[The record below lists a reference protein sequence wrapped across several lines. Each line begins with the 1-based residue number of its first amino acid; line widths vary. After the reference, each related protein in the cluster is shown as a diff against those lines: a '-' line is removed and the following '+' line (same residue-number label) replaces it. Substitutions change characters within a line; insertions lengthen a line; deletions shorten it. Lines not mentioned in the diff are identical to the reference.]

1 MGIDA
6 ILTLAVIVVAVGL
19 FISEKLPSDVVA
31 LLVLASLLVLQLV
44 TPAEAVSGFSSPATI
59 TVAAMFVLSS
69 GLSASGVVHA
79 MGRVIAR
86 IRKPLPMTILVM
98 TLVGVLSAFI
108 NNTAAVAVFLPVV
121 LATTAANRIP
131 ASQLLIPM
139 SYAAQMA
146 GVCTLVGT
154 STNLLVNSLARN
166 LGHPGFGLF
175 EFTKLGLIM
184 LGAGFVYMLLVQRWL
199 LPHSHSSDPDENE
212 HLGKYITE
220 LRVPSTSPLTGQ
232 SVTAAKLGER
242 YGVYVLELLRHD
254 VAVAQPRAETIQ
266 GDDVLI
272 VRGDWSRISAL
283 IDKNRLQTAPDFQP
297 IELGSG
303 NGNERPV
310 MAEVMIAPG
319 SSLVGQ
325 TLVSPECHW
334 HYRSAILAIHRRG
347 DVLRSKL
354 RDVRLRVGD
363 VLLLRAPGN
372 ELPSLRRNPALL
384 VLSAREHR
392 VFMPRQ
398 ALLTIAIMATVMTVA
413 ALGWLPLV
421 ASAILGCIAL
431 VATRCVDNNAAYE
444 SIDWRVI
451 MLLAG
456 VIPLGIAMQK
466 SGLAQFIAVHLLGFV
481 GDFGPLAVL
490 AAVYLLTAVLTELM
504 SNNATAVLIT
514 PIAYSTALAM
524 GLSPT
529 PFLIAVLFAAS
540 TSFATPIGY
549 QTNTMVY
556 NAGNYRFTDFM
567 KVGIPLNLLFWALA
581 VYFIPRFFPF

>member
-6 ILTLAVIVVAVGL
+6 ILTLAVIVIAVWL
-19 FISEKLPSDVVA
+19 FVSEKLPSDVVA
-31 LLVLASLLVLQLV
+31 LLILASLLVLQLV

-79 MGRVIAR
+79 MGRLIAR
-86 IRKPLPMTILVM
+86 VRRPLPMTLLVM
-98 TLVGVLSAFI
+98 VLVGLLSAFI

-184 LGAGFVYMLLVQRWL
+184 LAAGFVYILLVQRWL
-199 LPHSHSSDPDENE
+199 LPHSHSSDPDDSDQ
-212 HLGKYITE
+212 LGKYITE
-220 LRVPSTSPLTGQ
+220 LRVPATSPLIGS
-232 SVTAAKLGER
+232 SVADAKLGER
-242 YGVYVLELLRHD
+242 YGVYVLELLRND
-254 VAVAQPRAETIQ
+254 TAVAQPRAETIRS
-266 GDDVLI
+266 DDLLI
-272 VRGDWSRISAL
+272 VRGDWSRISEL
-283 IDKNRLQTAPDFQP
+283 IDKNRLQAAPDFQP
-297 IELGSG
+297 MEPDDG
-303 NGNERPV
+303 NARAV

-319 SSLVGQ
+319 SALVGH

-354 RDVRLRVGD
+354 RDVNLRVGD

-392 VFMPRQ
+392 VFLPRQ

-431 VATRCVDNNAAYE
+431 VATRCIDNNAAYE

-466 SGLAQFIAVHLLGFV
+466 SGLAQFIAGHLLGFV

-567 KVGIPLNLLFWALA
+567 KIGIPLNLLFWALA
-581 VYFIPRFFPF
+581 VFFIPRFFPF

>member
-6 ILTLAVIVVAVGL
+6 ILTLAVIVIAVWL
-19 FISEKLPSDVVA
+19 FVSEKLPSDVVA
-31 LLVLASLLVLQLV
+31 LLILASLLVLQLV

-79 MGRVIAR
+79 MGRLIAR
-86 IRKPLPMTILVM
+86 VRRPLPMTLLVM
-98 TLVGVLSAFI
+98 VLVGLLSAFI

-184 LGAGFVYMLLVQRWL
+184 LAAGFVYILLVQRWL
-199 LPHSHSSDPDENE
+199 LPHSHSSDPDDSDQ
-212 HLGKYITE
+212 LGKYITE
-220 LRVPSTSPLTGQ
+220 LRVPATSPLIGS
-232 SVTAAKLGER
+232 SVADAKLGER
-242 YGVYVLELLRHD
+242 YGVYVLELLRND
-254 VAVAQPRAETIQ
+254 TAVAQPRAETIRS
-266 GDDVLI
+266 DDLLI
-272 VRGDWSRISAL
+272 VRGDWSRISEL
-283 IDKNRLQTAPDFQP
+283 IDKNRLQAAPDFQP
-297 IELGSG
+297 MEPDDG
-303 NGNERPV
+303 NARAV

-319 SSLVGQ
+319 SALVGH

-354 RDVRLRVGD
+354 RDVNLRVGD

-392 VFMPRQ
+392 VFLPRQ

-431 VATRCVDNNAAYE
+431 VATRCIDNNAAYE

-466 SGLAQFIAVHLLGFV
+466 SGLAQFIAGHLLGFV

-540 TSFATPIGY
+540 PPVLPRQSVIRPTPWSTTPATTASPIS
-549 QTNTMVY
+549 
-556 NAGNYRFTDFM
+556 
-567 KVGIPLNLLFWALA
+567 
-581 VYFIPRFFPF
+581 

>member
-6 ILTLAVIVVAVGL
+6 ILTLAVVVVAATL

-79 MGRVIAR
+79 MGRLVAR
-86 IRKPLPMTILVM
+86 VRRPLPMTLLVM
-98 TLVGVLSAFI
+98 ALVGLLSAFI
-108 NNTAAVAVFLPVV
+108 NNTAAVAVFLPIV
-121 LATTAANRIP
+121 LASTAANRIP

-175 EFTKLGLIM
+175 EFTQLGLIM
-184 LGAGFVYMLLVQRWL
+184 LAAGFVYLLLVQRWL
-199 LPHSHSSDPDENE
+199 LPHAHNNE
-212 HLGKYITE
+212 TDDDDQLGKYISE
-220 LRVPSTSPLTGQ
+220 LQVPSNSPLIGH
-232 SVTAAKLGER
+232 SVADAKLGER
-242 YGVYVLELLRHD
+242 YGVFVLELLRVD
-254 VAVAQPRAETIQ
+254 NAVAQPRAETIRA
-266 GDDVLI
+266 GDVLI
-272 VRGDWSRISAL
+272 VRGDWSRLSAV

-297 IELGSG
+297 IDPG
-303 NGNERPV
+303 NGNTQPV
-310 MAEVMIAPG
+310 LAEVMIAPG
-319 SSLVGQ
+319 SALVGH

-398 ALLTIAIMATVMTVA
+398 ALLTIAIM
-413 ALGWLPLV
+413 
-421 ASAILGCIAL
+421 
-431 VATRCVDNNAAYE
+431 
-444 SIDWRVI
+444 
-451 MLLAG
+451 
-456 VIPLGIAMQK
+456 
-466 SGLAQFIAVHLLGFV
+466 
-481 GDFGPLAVL
+481 
-490 AAVYLLTAVLTELM
+490 
-504 SNNATAVLIT
+504 
-514 PIAYSTALAM
+514 
-524 GLSPT
+524 
-529 PFLIAVLFAAS
+529 
-540 TSFATPIGY
+540 
-549 QTNTMVY
+549 
-556 NAGNYRFTDFM
+556 
-567 KVGIPLNLLFWALA
+567 
-581 VYFIPRFFPF
+581 